1 MLSQR
6 ENELVVRTGPSTPSG
21 ELMRRY
27 WIPALLSRELSAAD
41 CPPVRVKLLG
51 ERLVGFRDT
60 QGRVGILDEFCAH
73 RRASLFL
80 GRNEECGLR
89 CVYHGWKFDIEGN
102 CLDTPN
108 EPPELDF
115 KHKIHL
121 KAYPTVETGGVI
133 WAYMG
138 PRDKMPAAPKFEWTQ
153 VPETHRHVSKVWEE
167 CNWLQAME
175 GGLDSAHTAF
185 LHRKLTA
192 DSSKQGISP
201 KSYKVRAMAPK
212 LEIDLTDYGYMYAS
226 VRSLAEGDYVRIYHY
241 VMPFH
246 QLRSFQLGGG
256 GVGEKRPII
265 KGHMWVPMD
274 DENCMVY
281 NWTYS
286 FGDDSLREE
295 DRIEKGIGNGPDD
308 VDFANN
314 FRKKRHKDNNWL
326 IDRDAQK
333 VASYTG
339 IFGTNTQDHAIQ
351 ESMGSIVDR
360 TQEHLGSTD
369 RAIIMA
375 RRLILK
381 AANTVKEGG
390 SPPGLDPD
398 YYSIRAI
405 EKVLPTGTNWREA
418 LKKEING
425 PENVQMVNDR
435 VDWASP

>member
-1 MLSQR
+1 MLSER
-6 ENELVVRTGPSTPSG
+6 ENELVVRTGPGTPLG
-21 ELMRRY
+21 KLMRRY

-80 GRNEECGLR
+80 GRNEKCGLR
-89 CVYHGWKFDIEGN
+89 CVYHGWKFDVEGN

-226 VRSLAEGDYVRIYHY
+226 VRSLVEGDYVRIYHY

-286 FGDDSLREE
+286 FGDDPLREE
-295 DRIEKGIGNGPDD
+295 DRIEKGIGNGPED

-314 FRKKRHKDNNWL
+314 FRKKRNKDNNWL

-360 TQEHLGSTD
+360 TQEHLGTTD

-390 SPPGLDPD
+390 SPPGWDPD